1 MTTVTSE
8 TAASVTVG
16 LNIGSQAGEN
26 VKAVFFP
33 LSEQLRGSVTSEVS
47 RLNPVAKKWTEA
59 ALQAA
64 ASSIS
69 IFLAFY
75 MKQAALTLSSCYLGS
90 KGLLTVLAE
99 FASPVLE
106 KGNLEIDMDSPI
118 FAGAQLLLT
127 FVGFFSQLGKKEK
140 LSPLLRLFLAPF
152 DKMEATL
159 RLMSARSLSQSAL

>member
-26 VKAVFFP
+26 VKAVLFP

-64 ASSIS
+64 TSSIS

-90 KGLLTVLAE
+90 KGLLSVTSQKQEPKQA
-99 FASPVLE
+99 
-106 KGNLEIDMDSPI
+106 GNE
-118 FAGAQLLLT
+118 
-127 FVGFFSQLGKKEK
+127 
-140 LSPLLRLFLAPF
+140 
-152 DKMEATL
+152 
-159 RLMSARSLSQSAL
+159 

>member
-1 MTTVTSE
+1 M
-8 TAASVTVG
+8 
-16 LNIGSQAGEN
+16 
-26 VKAVFFP
+26 
-33 LSEQLRGSVTSEVS
+33 
-47 RLNPVAKKWTEA
+47 NPVAKKWTEA

-140 LSPLLRLFLAPF
+140 LSLLLRLFLAPF
-152 DKMEATL
+152 DKIEATL